1 MFDTGHAVSMTTAD
15 GAEVLIHVGIDTV
28 QLNGQHYK
36 ACCKAGDR
44 VKKGDLLIE
53 FDPEAVKAAGY
64 ETVTPVIIC
73 NTDRFAAVKT
83 EKTGNKPVYPQKFK
97 YYSGKEVITMKT
109 IVYTITDELGIH
121 ARPAGMLV
129 KEAAKFQSKIMVAS
143 PKKEVDAKRIMG
155 VMSMGAKK
163 GDPLK
168 VTIEG
173 PDEDA
178 AAEAIEAFLKANL

>member
-1 MFDTGHAVSMTTAD
+1 
-15 GAEVLIHVGIDTV
+15 
-28 QLNGQHYK
+28 
-36 ACCKAGDR
+36 
-44 VKKGDLLIE
+44 
-53 FDPEAVKAAGY
+53 
-64 ETVTPVIIC
+64 
-73 NTDRFAAVKT
+73 
-83 EKTGNKPVYPQKFK
+83 
-97 YYSGKEVITMKT
+97 MKT
-109 IVYTITDELGIH
+109 IEYTITDELGIH

-178 AAEAIEAFLKANL
+178 AAGAIEAFLKANL